1 MSNLDS
7 SIFGF
12 IMKQTWVLC
21 EECEWLV
28 QFEINQHLQELTHP
42 KALQIKDWGNMYL
55 DLPTPAFPTLSEFN
69 NGHLP
74 TSALSPPSFY

>member
-28 QFEINQHLQELTHP
+28 QFEINQHLQE
-42 KALQIKDWGNMYL
+42 ID
-55 DLPTPAFPTLSEFN
+55 
-69 NGHLP
+69 
-74 TSALSPPSFY
+74 PPQGITN